1 MSGIKP
7 LMVVKVSITSNGS
20 LMDKEIAEKILN
32 SKLERINF
40 SVDGLDKQAY
50 EKIRKN
56 LSFEDVL
63 GNVLYF
69 IMLRNKMQSKTA
81 VRISIIKNNYYVKDM
96 NKIVNFWGK
105 ILDKNLGDSVK
116 IDDLSL
122 GIVDKSKDKGLS
134 DLEYER
140 SEIFASANQT
150 PCYALWNTMVIKT
163 DGQVALCCVDQ
174 CRSVSL
180 GNLETQSIADIWQN
194 SKILKEAR
202 KMHLLKG
209 RASMKMCKD
218 CLCWY

>member
-1 MSGIKP
+1 M
-7 LMVVKVSITSNGS
+7 
-20 LMDKEIAEKILN
+20 AEKILN

-40 SVDGLDKQAY
+40 SIDGLDKQAY

-140 SEIFASANQT
+140 SETFASANQT
-150 PCYALWNTMVIKT
+150 PCYAHFHT
-163 DGQVALCCVDQ
+163 
-174 CRSVSL
+174 SS
-180 GNLETQSIADIWQN
+180 SF
-194 SKILKEAR
+194 
-202 KMHLLKG
+202 
-209 RASMKMCKD
+209 
-218 CLCWY
+218 